1 MTSRALWLRW
11 SWRDLRARWAQVFGL
26 ALVIALGT
34 GTYAALLSTSA
45 WRTRSNDASFA
56 LLHVHDLRVALAQGS
71 TVPQGTLMALVRRLP
86 HAAEVAGARER
97 LIVPTQV
104 AGPKGVL
111 APGELVG
118 TTKVD
123 SPLLPSAVRAKSV

>member
-1 MTSRALWLRW
+1 MSSRALWLRW
-11 SWRDLRARWAQVFGL
+11 SWRDLRARWPQVFAL

-45 WRTRSNDASFA
+45 WRTQSNDASFA
-56 LLHVHDLRVALAQGS
+56 LLKVHDLRVALAPGS
-71 TVPQGTLMALVRRLP
+71 TVRQGSLLGMVRRLP

-104 AGPKGVL
+104 ARPEGG
-111 APGELVG
+111 AG
-118 TTKVD
+118 TG
-123 SPLLPSAVRAKSV
+123 